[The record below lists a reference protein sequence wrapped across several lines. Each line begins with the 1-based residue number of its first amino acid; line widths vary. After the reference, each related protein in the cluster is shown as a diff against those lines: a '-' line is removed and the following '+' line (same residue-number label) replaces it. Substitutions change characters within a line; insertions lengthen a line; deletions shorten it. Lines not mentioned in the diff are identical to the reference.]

1 MRFPHD
7 LLQLDFE
14 PYLQV
19 DPIVKTGKWD
29 REMGPGNGAG
39 KWDRRLPAVMPGFV
53 AQMFHPDLTGSKFG
67 ADESGQEVLTLV
79 LQGVFRDGGDS

>member
-7 LLQLDFE
+7 LLQLYFE

-29 REMGPGNGAG
+29 R
-39 KWDRRLPAVMPGFV
+39 RLPAVMPGFV
-53 AQMFHPDLTGSKFG
+53 AQMLHPDLTGSKFG
-67 ADESGQEVLTLV
+67 AGESGQDALTL
-79 LQGVFRDGGDS
+79 GASGCFS